1 MDAAFKRRVTSL
13 NGKGDSGERDLLEN
27 EIKWENYRY
36 SPDNKLDREIK
47 VQVRSSPLNSPVL
60 KIGPHTWS
68 IKLLIVIL
76 VIE

>member
-1 MDAAFKRRVTSL
+1 M
-13 NGKGDSGERDLLEN
+13 LEN
-27 EIKWENYRY
+27 KIKWENYRY